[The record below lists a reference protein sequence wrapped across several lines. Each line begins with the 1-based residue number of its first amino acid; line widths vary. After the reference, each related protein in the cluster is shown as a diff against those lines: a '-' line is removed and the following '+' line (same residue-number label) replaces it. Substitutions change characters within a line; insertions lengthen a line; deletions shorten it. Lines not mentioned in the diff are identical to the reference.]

1 MLNSPLNEQPRNQR
15 ATVIPLK
22 QKSSMLDW
30 LQSSGRL
37 IARDFNEST
46 FSEPEEEISDFLAGE
61 DGIGDLDYDDDADIS
76 IDED

>member
-46 FSEPEEEISDFLAGE
+46 FSEHEEEISDFLAGE
-61 DGIGDLDYDDDADIS
+61 DGIGDLDYDDDGDIS